1 MRDDAGGAAQ
11 LEHGGDGVH
20 QHAALH
26 GRGLSVISNYLTISN
41 NIYTNTRFKVGV
53 HLDGDETNPT
63 TSTTEAGLGFNLHYE
78 QIKCS

>member
-1 MRDDAGGAAQ
+1 MSTQ
-11 LEHGGDGVH
+11 
-20 QHAALH
+20 
-26 GRGLSVISNYLTISN
+26 S
-41 NIYTNTRFKVGV
+41 KVGV

>member
-1 MRDDAGGAAQ
+1 MRDDAGDAAQ

-26 GRGLSVISNYLTISN
+26 GRSPRVISNYLTIST
-41 NIYTNTRFKVGV
+41 YTNTLSKVGV